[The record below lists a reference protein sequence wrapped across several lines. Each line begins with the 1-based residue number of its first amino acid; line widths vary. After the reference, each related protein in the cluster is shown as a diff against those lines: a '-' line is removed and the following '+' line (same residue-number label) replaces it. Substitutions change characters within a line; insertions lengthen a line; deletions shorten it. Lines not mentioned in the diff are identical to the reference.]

1 MTNETALILS
11 GEGYSLTITPQA
23 EEQKRNLLVA
33 SAHVNSVTNNDESA
47 DAAYHMRSLAQMR
60 ILVDK
65 SRKEIKE
72 PVIRIGKLIDATA
85 KNFLAE
91 IEDEEARI
99 KRLVGDHAEAV
110 AVLQQEREAA
120 ERAAFEYAHKARE
133 AAETAQDAAEST
145 GKMSDIVAAK
155 QAEQER
161 QDTLAARMEASNDLA
176 STKIAQ
182 GVRFAWDFE
191 VCSIKTLHY
200 VTEGLT
206 EVTVKRSAILE
217 HFKKLESLN
226 LNVATWAE
234 TVGLRAFKKPI
245 ISTK

>member
-1 MTNETALILS
+1 
-11 GEGYSLTITPQA
+11 
-23 EEQKRNLLVA
+23 
-33 SAHVNSVTNNDESA
+33 
-47 DAAYHMRSLAQMR
+47 
-60 ILVDK
+60 
-65 SRKEIKE
+65 
-72 PVIRIGKLIDATA
+72 
-85 KNFLAE
+85 
-91 IEDEEARI
+91 
-99 KRLVGDHAEAV
+99 VGDHAEAV